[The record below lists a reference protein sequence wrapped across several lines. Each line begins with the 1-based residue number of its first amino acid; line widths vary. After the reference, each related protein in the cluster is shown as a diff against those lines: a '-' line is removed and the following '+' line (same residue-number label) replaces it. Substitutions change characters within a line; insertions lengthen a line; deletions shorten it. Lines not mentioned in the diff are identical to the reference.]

1 MTVFFVETYLL
12 LKVFLDLPSWKQS
25 LPAPPTPPHS
35 IVAGYSIVTL
45 VSFSLEYILGDIRAL
60 WVLESQDS
68 GFKF

>member
-1 MTVFFVETYLL
+1 MTVYFIETYLL

-25 LPAPPTPPHS
+25 LPAPLPHS
-35 IVAGYSIVTL
+35 IVAGYSIGTL

>member
-1 MTVFFVETYLL
+1 MTAYFIETYLF
-12 LKVFLDLPSWKQS
+12 LKVFLDLPSWKKT
-25 LPAPPTPPHS
+25 LPARSPAHS

-45 VSFSLEYILGDIRAL
+45 VSFSLEYILEDIRAL